1 MIPMRENWVA
11 QASWFSQFPTYDKFP
26 RVYRLLSK
34 AVACLVDFN
43 KQPTGLSKSDWA
55 KEPITMFTTAQ
66 GTSYQFQFHI
76 NEDEGAV
83 GHTIAI
89 GPTGQGKTTL
99 YSFLASQAMRF
110 DRLKTFFFDR
120 HRGAEIFTFAVD
132 GDYITF
138 ENNNKQVKKA
148 DEDIGGN
155 GGRKAQLNP
164 LKIEDTAEN
173 RGFIR
178 NWLKEITLLKDSK
191 SEKEIGRA
199 VTTIFDYLAPEQRT
213 LKNIFKS
220 VFSPT
225 GLMRQEMEKW
235 IDPNQYGY
243 IFNSDEDT
251 LNLSNR
257 FNTFDFTYILDDS
270 TLAPAVISYIMNR
283 IQNMTGRTGDP
294 SLIIID
300 ETAPMLSNPMFRQNF
315 AIGLQEG
322 RKKRQVYLAAFQQ
335 PNIIDKLG
343 IGELIRGQAQTEIF
357 FRNTQAVLDDYEN
370 WNFTTKEYA
379 FIKGELYRDLKY
391 AILFRKPS
399 QNESVILNVD
409 ISGLGP
415 YIQLFNSG
423 RKNVLLAEEIRKKH
437 DINFVKYYLEQ
448 FKK

>member
-1 MIPMRENWVA
+1 
-11 QASWFSQFPTYDKFP
+11 
-26 RVYRLLSK
+26 
-34 AVACLVDFN
+34 
-43 KQPTGLSKSDWA
+43 
-55 KEPITMFTTAQ
+55 
-66 GTSYQFQFHI
+66 
-76 NEDEGAV
+76 
-83 GHTIAI
+83 
-89 GPTGQGKTTL
+89 
-99 YSFLASQAMRF
+99 MRF

-148 DEDIGGN
+148 DEDIGGG

-164 LKIEDTAEN
+164 LKIEDTPAN

-437 DINFVKYYLEQ
+437 DLNFVKYYLEQ

>member
-1 MIPMRENWVA
+1 
-11 QASWFSQFPTYDKFP
+11 
-26 RVYRLLSK
+26 LSR
-34 AVACLVDFN
+34 AVACLIDFN
-43 KQPTGLSKSDWA
+43 KQPTGLAKSDWA

-76 NEDEGAV
+76 TEDEGAV

-99 YSFLASQAMRF
+99 YSFIASQAMRF

-120 HRGAEIFTFAVD
+120 HRGAEIFTYAVD
-132 GDYITF
+132 GDYISF
-138 ENNNKQVKKA
+138 ENYKKQLKRA
-148 DEDIGGN
+148 DNDMGE
-155 GGRKAQLNP
+155 GGRKATLNP
-164 LKIEDTAEN
+164 LKIEDSPEN
-173 RGFIR
+173 RTFLR
-178 NWLKEITLLKDSK
+178 NWLKEITLVSDSR
-191 SEKEIGRA
+191 SEAEIGRA
-199 VTTIFDYLAPEQRT
+199 ITTIFDYLEPEKRT
-213 LKNIFKS
+213 LKNIYKS

-225 GLMRQEMEKW
+225 GKMRREIERW
-235 IDPNQYGY
+235 VDTNQYGY
-243 IFNSDEDT
+243 LFNADDDT

-257 FNTFDFTYILDDS
+257 FNTFDFTNILEDS
-270 TLAPAVISYIMNR
+270 TLAPAIISYIMNR
-283 IQNMTGRTGDP
+283 IQNLTGRTGDP

-300 ETAPMLSNPMFRQNF
+300 ETAPMLQNPMFRHNF
-315 AIGLQEG
+315 AVGLQEG

-357 FRNTQAVLDDYEN
+357 FRNTQAVLDDYTN

-379 FIKGELYRDLKY
+379 FIKGELYRDMKY

-409 ISGLGP
+409 IGGLGTHL
-415 YIQLFNSG
+415 QLFNSG
-423 RKNVLLAEEIRKKH
+423 RKNVLLAEEIRKKY
-437 DINFVKYYLEQ
+437 DTNFVKYYLEQ